1 MRSYWLG
8 ILLKGGDPPR
18 LPTWGLVSKTFQT
31 PLKLDT
37 LSYPNRVVVDGDVGL
52 TSPSISHTDLGSAPN
67 CSGCLD
73 VGSNEEINRMKREF
87 EQFQQTL
94 IEQNKVWLGPHGSL
108 SLLYSCDDFLNEA
121 FKLKAPLI
129 IAGQCIR
136 S

>member
-52 TSPSISHTDLGSAPN
+52 CQVVVKAESPG
-67 CSGCLD
+67 
-73 VGSNEEINRMKREF
+73 
-87 EQFQQTL
+87 
-94 IEQNKVWLGPHGSL
+94 
-108 SLLYSCDDFLNEA
+108 
-121 FKLKAPLI
+121 KAK
-129 IAGQCIR
+129 A
-136 S
+136 